1 MAGIYIHVPFCKSKC
16 CYCDFYSMP
25 SRGRDDLMEKYFQ
38 GVLNE
43 FKHRSSLLSGL
54 NVNTLYIGGGTPSSL
69 LLPLLANLIDALLVP
84 EMKEVTVEIN
94 PEDITPALV
103 ELLASKGVNRVSM
116 GIQSF
121 NSDLLKF
128 VGRRHS
134 SDDIFNAVKLL
145 RSAGISN
152 ISGDLIFGLPG
163 DTFDGWKRSVE
174 TFMKLGLPH
183 LSAYLLS
190 YEPGTRLTVM
200 RDLGKIVE
208 ATEDL
213 VTRMYLHLIET
224 SARHGYEHYEISN
237 YAIPG
242 YKSKHNSSYWDGTIY
257 LGLGPGAHSFDG
269 TTRSFNPPSLKE
281 YIANNGLV
289 NVIEETS
296 LTDKINDLIITTL
309 RTSSGLNLNTLSAYQ
324 RDQILLRGK
333 SHLNRGTLNIS
344 VDNRLYIPEE
354 HFLISDSI
362 LVDLIFD

>member
-25 SRGRDDLMEKYFQ
+25 SRGRDDLMEKYLQ
-38 GVLNE
+38 SVLNE
-43 FKHRSSLLSGL
+43 FQHRSSMLSGL

-69 LLPLLANLIDALLVP
+69 PLPLFANLIDALLLP

-94 PEDITPALV
+94 PEDVTPALV
-103 ELLASKGVNRVSM
+103 EMLASKGVNRVSM

-121 NSDLLKF
+121 ETGLLKF
-128 VGRRHS
+128 VGRRHTA
-134 SDDIFNAVKLL
+134 DDIFNAVSLI

-163 DTFDGWKRSVE
+163 DTFNGWKRSVE

-200 RDLGKIVE
+200 RDLGKIEE
-208 ATEDL
+208 APEDL
-213 VTRMYLHLIET
+213 VTRMYLYLIET
-224 SARHGYEHYEISN
+224 TARHGYEHYEISN
-237 YAIPG
+237 YALPG
-242 YKSKHNSSYWDGTIY
+242 YKSMHNSSYWDGTIY

-281 YIANNGLV
+281 YVANNGLV
-289 NVIEETS
+289 NVIEEIS
-296 LTDKINDLIITTL
+296 PTDKINDLIITAL
-309 RTSSGLNLNTLSAYQ
+309 RTSFGLQLDKLSGAHRDRILQ
-324 RDQILLRGK
+324 RGA
-333 SHLNRGTLNIS
+333 SHLSLGSLKIAR
-344 VDNRLYIPEE
+344 DNRLYIPEE